1 MRDRRIQMKKCLIL
15 TLCVMICLAA
25 GCAPQKSPTPP
36 GANPDQELASTE
48 PADVTPDTSPDQST
62 DSAPDQTP
70 GSQTDSPWEIGPDD
84 VTPPSDP
91 PWVREPRE
99 ERSLSELTE
108 NTIQITITMENG
120 GVIVAE
126 LYPDLAPQTVRNFVY
141 LARLGF
147 YDGLKF
153 HRIISGFM
161 VQGGCPYTRDGGP
174 SGIPG
179 TGNPGYSIWGEFTEN
194 GFVNEV
200 RHVQGVLSMAR
211 GDDMNSA
218 GSQFFI
224 VHGTSPHLNNKYAAF
239 GRVISGLDVVDEI
252 AATPNSGDNGA
263 VAPED
268 MPVIRSITVDDDI
281 ELPVP
286 EKLPK

>member
-1 MRDRRIQMKKCLIL
+1 MKKYLSI
-15 TLCVMICLAA
+15 TLCVLICLAA
-25 GCAPQKSPTPP
+25 GCTPQASPPP
-36 GANPDQELASTE
+36 PPADTDQGLTSTE
-48 PADVTPDTSPDQST
+48 TPDTSSDASPDPT
-62 DSAPDQTP
+62 TDQTP
-70 GSQTDSPWEIGPDD
+70 GQPDANPWEIGPDE
-84 VTPPSDP
+84 TMPPDEP
-91 PWVREPRE
+91 PWDREPRE

-120 GVIVAE
+120 GVIIAE

-147 YDGLKF
+147 YDGLRF
-153 HRIISGFM
+153 HRILSGFM
-161 VQGGCPYTRDGGP
+161 VQSGCPYSIDGGAK
-174 SGIPG
+174 GIPG
-179 TGNPGYSIWGEFTEN
+179 TGGPGYSIWGEFKEN
-194 GFVNEV
+194 GFVNDV

-224 VHGTSPHLNNKYAAF
+224 VHATSPHLNNKYAAF
-239 GRVISGLDVVDEI
+239 GRVISGLEVVDEI

-268 MPVIRSITVDDDI
+268 MPVIRSITVDDDVD
-281 ELPVP
+281 LPAP
-286 EKLPK
+286 EKLPR